1 MSLPPVALTAWSSLT
16 PAPMDVYQA
25 MTIGSISGGLSLG
38 AAQPQLIL
46 IVHGACPP
54 AAAWAHGLAP
64 PEMAPFALYLLCA
77 QMAECELCVSALY
90 MLLPG
95 EVER

>member
-1 MSLPPVALTAWSSLT
+1 VSLPPVALTAWSSLT

-46 IVHGACPP
+46 IVIA
-54 AAAWAHGLAP
+54 GLALQVCDEVQQFLP
-64 PEMAPFALYLLCA
+64 AVKRAEPRHIVLMANRDPQGLRSIL
-77 QMAECELCVSALY
+77 
-90 MLLPG
+90 
-95 EVER
+95 